1 MIITKEQFQAM
12 KLAPNSA
19 YNLIKPEFLFHSNKL
34 EGSTFTE
41 EEIERLIEDGIVE
54 GSHTF
59 DDVIET
65 RNSINVFDYV
75 IDTLDMPLTA
85 DYLIDLNTKLLRN
98 TTNDQ
103 NGFVGHFKVLANRIR
118 NSSVQV
124 ALPSEVP
131 DAIDSLLDHWNNS
144 ARDFNAIAEFHVR
157 FEHIHPFQEGNGRIG
172 RFLMFKQ
179 CIENKVDLIVID
191 EKYNNPYKAWLEV
204 AQTQGDSRFFK
215 QTLHEC
221 QDYFSEKMRTKGIE
235 RLLPTDDEI
244 QYAQSLAK
252 QQKHERLSVEE
263 LSAYAKREANVRNQN
278 RPENTTNHRKNRSL

>member
-65 RNSINVFDYV
+65 RNSIDVFDYV
-75 IDTLDMPLTA
+75 VETLDMPLTA
-85 DYLIDLNTKLLRN
+85 GYLIDLNTKLLRN

-252 QQKHERLSVEE
+252 QLKHERLSVKE
-263 LSAYAKREANVRNQN
+263 LSAYAKHEANVRNHN
-278 RPENTTNHRKNRSL
+278 RPENTTIHRKNRSL